1 MTTNLGKKY
10 VCYSCQTKYYDLGK
24 AQPVCPKCGA
34 NPRDEDHAAPVTR
47 GRRAPVVVE
56 PEDDAFEEPA
66 DEPAAD
72 EEEETLDEPDT
83 PDAKDDDDD
92 DEEEE

>member
-24 AQPVCPKCGA
+24 PQPVCPKCGA
-34 NPRDEDHAAPVTR
+34 NPRDEDHPAPVTR
-47 GRRAPVVVE
+47 GRRAVVVVA
-56 PEDDAFEEPA
+56 PEEEAFEESS

-72 EEEETLDEPDT
+72 EEEDAGDEPDT
-83 PDAKDDDDD
+83 PAKDDDDD

>member
-24 AQPVCPKCGA
+24 PQPVCPKCGA
-34 NPRDEDHAAPVTR
+34 NPRDEDHPAPVTR
-47 GRRAPVVVE
+47 GRRAVVVE
-56 PEDDAFEEPA
+56 PEEEAFEESS

-72 EEEETLDEPDT
+72 EEEDAVDEPNT
-83 PDAKDDDDD
+83 PAKDDDDD